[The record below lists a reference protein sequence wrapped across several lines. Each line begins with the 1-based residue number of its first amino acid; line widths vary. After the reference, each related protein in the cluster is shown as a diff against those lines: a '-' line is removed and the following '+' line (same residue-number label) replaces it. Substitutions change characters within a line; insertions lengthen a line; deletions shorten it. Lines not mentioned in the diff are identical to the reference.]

1 MRSTRTARIGEP
13 PASTGSS
20 PAFAA
25 GSRDLRIV
33 EAAPDEQAATHAGRA
48 SILEIDMHRR
58 ICRIEQLLELLPLLL
73 AQVTDPT
80 HLSIEG
86 AARALGVS
94 TKTIRRR
101 ISAGSLHL
109 ETIPETR
116 RSGIAID
123 ELFNQWI
130 DLRTSR
136 RAFERE
142 RAMKERG

>member
-1 MRSTRTARIGEP
+1 MPRPTTLRERPPSIGKGVLEP
-13 PASTGSS
+13 
-20 PAFAA
+20 
-25 GSRDLRIV
+25 LRIV
-33 EAAPDEQAATHAGRA
+33 ASAPAQQTPSDAAGT
-48 SILEIDMHRR
+48 SVLEIDMHRR
-58 ICRIEQLLELLPLLL
+58 ICRIEQILELLPLLL

-123 ELFNQWI
+123 ELFTQWV
-130 DLRTSR
+130 DLRTAR

>member
-1 MRSTRTARIGEP
+1 MRSTRTERIGEL
-13 PASTGSS
+13 PASSGIS
-20 PAFAA
+20 PAFVA

-33 EAAPDEQAATHAGRA
+33 EPAPVGQMATDAGQA

-86 AARALGVS
+86 SARALGVS

-101 ISAGSLHL
+101 ISAGTLHL

-123 ELFNQWI
+123 ELFNQWV
-130 DLRTSR
+130 DLRTAR
-136 RAFERE
+136 RAFDRE